1 MKAAQVATGAALR
14 DTPGAAAAADRP
26 AIGKPASDVP
36 PLLFRAAAGSGA
48 EALAMLA
55 SDAQGL
61 IAGEVPARRRE
72 HGANQIATERQ
83 HRFVPDLLGRLRNP
97 LNLMLLSLA
106 ALSGLIHDWQAAS
119 VITCMVALS
128 VGLAT
133 WQESRSGKAA
143 AALRAMVHTVIAV
156 RRRPAA
162 GAQAQTSD
170 IPIAELVPGDVIH
183 LAAGDLVPAD
193 VRLLTAKDLFVNQA
207 ALTGESMPVE
217 KFAVDGA
224 SGDMAGETSG
234 MAGDMANV
242 ALMGT
247 AVVSGTATALVV
259 LTGRHAVFGH
269 IARSIAAREPPTAF
283 EEGLGKISRL
293 MLGIIVV
300 MAPVV
305 FVINGLTK
313 GDWFE
318 ALLFAVAV
326 GVGLTPEMLPMLVTV
341 NLAKGALVMS
351 RRKVI
356 VKRLNA
362 IQNLGAMDVLCTDK
376 TGTLT
381 QDRVILKHHLD
392 LSGKESEQ
400 VLEFAYL
407 NSFFQSGLRNL
418 LDVAVLQHE
427 DVGERIGIHEQ
438 WRLVD
443 EIPFDFTRRRMS
455 VVVESSQA
463 GDERRL
469 LICKGAVE
477 EVFDAS
483 ATARIGD
490 TVVALDVAHRA
501 DLMRQSELLNEDGY
515 RVIAIASKRLPTA
528 GPSHAYGVADEAGME
543 LVGYIAFIDPPK
555 ESAAAA
561 LAALRK
567 SGIEVKILTG
577 DSPRITSKVCRMVGL
592 PAGRVVLGSDL
603 DRLTP
608 AELAEVARDNTLF
621 ARLNPAHKE
630 TLVRALR
637 AQGRVVGVL
646 GDGINDGPAL
656 KAADVGISVDNA
668 VDIAK
673 ESAGVI
679 LLEKS
684 LTVLYDGV
692 VEGRRVFAN
701 LLKYL
706 RMGASSNFGNIFSV
720 LGASA
725 WLPFLPMAP
734 IQLLTNNLL
743 YDISQ
748 TALPTDNVDDSA
760 LASPCRWEIA
770 RVRRYILCVGPIS
783 SVFDYLTFGA
793 LYWWIG
799 ANSPADA
806 PVFQTGWFLE
816 SLLSQTLVV
825 HIIRTSRI
833 PFIESRAS
841 PALLAATGAICVLG
855 VWLPYSPVASLLH
868 LHEPPSYIWM
878 MLVPILAMYLLITFV
893 VRRVLSRY
901 LELD

>member
-1 MKAAQVATGAALR
+1 
-14 DTPGAAAAADRP
+14 
-26 AIGKPASDVP
+26 
-36 PLLFRAAAGSGA
+36 
-48 EALAMLA
+48 MLS

-61 IAGEVPARRRE
+61 IAGDVPARRLE

-83 HRFVPDLLGRLRNP
+83 HRFVPDLFGRLRNP
-97 LNLMLLSLA
+97 LNLMLLGLA
-106 ALSGLIHDWQAAS
+106 ALSGLIRDWQAAS
-119 VITCMVALS
+119 VITCMVSLS

-156 RRRPAA
+156 RRRPAP
-162 GAQAQTSD
+162 GAEAQTGD

-217 KFAVDGA
+217 KFAVDGE
-224 SGDMAGETSG
+224 SGET
-234 MAGDMANV
+234 AGDIANL

-259 LTGRHAVFGH
+259 LTGRNAVFGH

-283 EEGLGKISRL
+283 EEGLGRISRL

-300 MAPVV
+300 MAPLV

-427 DVGERIGIHEQ
+427 DVGQRIGIHEQ
-438 WRLVD
+438 WRLID

-483 ATARIGD
+483 ATARVGD
-490 TVVALDVAHRA
+490 TVIALDVAHRA
-501 DLMRQSELLNEDGY
+501 DLMRQSERLNEDGY
-515 RVIAIASKRLPTA
+515 RVIAIASKRLPMA
-528 GPSHAYGVADEAGME
+528 GPSHAYGIADESGME

-567 SGIEVKILTG
+567 SGVEVKILTG

-608 AELAEVARDNTLF
+608 AELAAVARDNTLF

-637 AQGRVVGVL
+637 AQGKVVGVL

-692 VEGRRVFAN
+692 MEGRRVFAN

-734 IQLLTNNLL
+734 MQLLTNNLL

-748 TALPTDNVDDSA
+748 TALPTDSVDDSA
-760 LASPCRWEIA
+760 LAKPCRWEVA
-770 RVRRYILCVGPIS
+770 KVRRYILCLGPIS
-783 SVFDYLTFGA
+783 SIFDYLTFAG

-806 PVFQTGWFLE
+806 SVFQTGWFLE

-833 PFIESRAS
+833 PFMESRAS
-841 PALLAATGAICVLG
+841 PALLAATGAICVFG
-855 VWLPYSPVASLLH
+855 VWLPYSP
-868 LHEPPSYIWM
+868 
-878 MLVPILAMYLLITFV
+878 
-893 VRRVLSRY
+893 RRLRTPFA
-901 LELD
+901 

>member
-1 MKAAQVATGAALR
+1 MPMKVAEAASGAALSES
-14 DTPGAAAAADRP
+14 PGTATAAGRQ
-26 AIGKPASDVP
+26 AIRTLSSDVP
-36 PLLFRAAAGSGA
+36 PLLAQVAAGSGA
-48 EALAMLA
+48 RALAALS
-55 SDAQGL
+55 SDEQGL
-61 IAGEVPARRRE
+61 IVGEVPARRRE
-72 HGANQIATERQ
+72 HGANQIATEQQ

-119 VITCMVALS
+119 VIICMVALS

-162 GAQAQTSD
+162 GAQAQTGD

-224 SGDMAGETSG
+224 IGET
-234 MAGDMANV
+234 AGDIANL

-259 LTGRHAVFGH
+259 LTGREAVFGH

-283 EEGLGKISRL
+283 EEGLGQISRL

-300 MAPVV
+300 MAPLV

-392 LSGKESEQ
+392 LNGKESEQ

-427 DVGERIGIHEQ
+427 EVGQRIGIREQ

-455 VVVESSQA
+455 VVVESSQP

-483 ATARIGD
+483 ATARIGN
-490 TVVALDVAHRA
+490 TVVALDAAHRA
-501 DLMRQSELLNEDGY
+501 GLMRQSELLNEDGY

-528 GPSHAYGVADEAGME
+528 DPSHSYGIADEAGME

-577 DSPRITSKVCRMVGL
+577 DSPTITSKVCRMVGL
-592 PAGRVVLGSDL
+592 PAGRVVLGRDL

-608 AELAEVARDNTLF
+608 AELAEAARNNTLF

-630 TLVRALR
+630 ALVRALR

-656 KAADVGISVDNA
+656 KAADIGISVDNA

-760 LASPCRWEIA
+760 LARPCRWQVA
-770 RVRRYILCVGPIS
+770 RVRRYILCLGPIS
-783 SVFDYLTFGA
+783 SVFDYLTFAA

-806 PVFQTGWFLE
+806 PVFQTSWFLE

-833 PFIESRAS
+833 PFVESRAS
-841 PALLAATGAICVLG
+841 HGLQAATGAICVLG
-855 VWLPYSPVASLLH
+855 IWLPYSPFAAVLH
-868 LHEPPSYIWM
+868 LHEPSSYIWTI
-878 MLVPILAMYLLITFV
+878 LVPILTMYLLVTFA
-893 VRRVLSRY
+893 VRRLLSRY

>member
-1 MKAAQVATGAALR
+1 MEAGQLAAGAGLKAQAPGGGAA
-14 DTPGAAAAADRP
+14 GGP
-26 AIGKPASDVP
+26 AGRSREHGIP
-36 PLLFRAAAGSGA
+36 PLLAQAAAGSQA
-48 EALAMLA
+48 EALAAL
-55 SDAQGL
+55 SSSAQGL
-61 IAGEVPARRRE
+61 PAPEVEARRRQY
-72 HGANQIATERQ
+72 GTNQVATERP
-83 HRFVPDLLGRLRNP
+83 HRFIPDLLGRLRNP
-97 LNLMLLSLA
+97 LNLMLMGLA

-119 VITCMVALS
+119 VISCMVVLS
-128 VGLAT
+128 VMLAT
-133 WQESRSGKAA
+133 LQEHRSGRAA

-156 RRRPAA
+156 RRRPAPGMPPETA
-162 GAQAQTSD
+162 D

-224 SGDMAGETSG
+224 RAETTGDIP
-234 MAGDMANV
+234 NL

-259 LTGRHAVFGH
+259 LTGRNAVFGH
-269 IARSIAAREPPTAF
+269 IARAVAAQEPPTVF
-283 EEGLGKISRL
+283 EEGLGRISRL

-300 MAPVV
+300 MAPLV

-392 LSGKESEQ
+392 LNGRESGR
-400 VLEFAYL
+400 VLELAYL
-407 NSFFQSGLRNL
+407 NSYFQSGLRNL
-418 LDVAVLQHE
+418 LDVAVLEHE
-427 DVGERIGIHEQ
+427 DVGERMRIGDR
-438 WRLVD
+438 WRLID
-443 EIPFDFTRRRMS
+443 EVPFDFTRRRMS
-455 VVVESSQA
+455 VVVESNGSGPVQ
-463 GDERRL
+463 RL

-477 EVFDAS
+477 EVFDACT
-483 ATARIGD
+483 TARTGRAGE
-490 TVVALDVAHRA
+490 TVVMLDAGHRA
-501 DLMRQSELLNEDGY
+501 GLMHQSERLNEDGY
-515 RVIAIASKRLPTA
+515 RVIAIACKRLPPA
-528 GPSHAYGVADEAGME
+528 SPAHAYGVADEAGLE
-543 LVGYIAFIDPPK
+543 LIGYIAFIDPPK

-561 LAALRK
+561 LAALRQ

-592 PAGRVVLGSDL
+592 PAGRVVLGSEL
-603 DRLTP
+603 DKLTP
-608 AELAEVARDNTLF
+608 DEFAKTARENALF
-621 ARLNPAHKE
+621 ARLSPAHKE
-630 TLVRALR
+630 ALVQTLR

-668 VDIAK
+668 ADIAK

-684 LTVLYDGV
+684 LTVLHDGV
-692 VEGRRVFAN
+692 MEGRRVFVN

-748 TALPTDNVDDSA
+748 TALPTDNVDDMA
-760 LASPCRWEIA
+760 LLRPRRWEVGK
-770 RVRRYILCVGPIS
+770 VRRYILCLGPVS
-783 SVFDYLTFGA
+783 SLFDYLTFAG
-793 LYWWIG
+793 LYWWLG
-799 ANSPADA
+799 ASTPAGA
-806 PVFQTGWFLE
+806 PLFQTGWFLE

-833 PFIESRAS
+833 PFVGSRAS
-841 PALLAATGAICVLG
+841 TPLLAATAAICLLG
-855 VWLPYSPVASLLH
+855 AWLPYSPLARILH
-868 LHEPPSYIWM
+868 LHEPPSSLWM
-878 MLVPILAMYLLITFV
+878 MLVPILAGYLLLTFM
-893 VRRVLSRY
+893 VRSLLAGY

>member
-1 MKAAQVATGAALR
+1 MKAGIVPSALPNAEAPGTTVVDEEAASR
-14 DTPGAAAAADRP
+14 TNGTP
-26 AIGKPASDVP
+26 S
-36 PLLFRAAAGSGA
+36 LLGRAAAGSVA
-48 EALAMLA
+48 EAFSLLSSSM
-55 SDAQGL
+55 DGL
-61 IAGEVPARRRE
+61 SADEVLMRRLR
-72 HGANQIATERQ
+72 HGANQVAAERQ
-83 HRFVPDLLGRLRNP
+83 HRFVPDLLRRLRNP
-97 LNLMLLSLA
+97 LNLMLISLA

-119 VITCMVALS
+119 VIICMVALS
-128 VGLAT
+128 VMLAT
-133 WQESRSGKAA
+133 WQESRSGRAA
-143 AALRAMVHTVIAV
+143 AALRAMVYTVIGV
-156 RRRPAA
+156 RRRTAPGVPPATA
-162 GAQAQTSD
+162 D

-224 SGDMAGETSG
+224 SGDT
-234 MAGDMANV
+234 AGDIANL

-259 LTGRHAVFGH
+259 LTGRNAVFGH
-269 IARSIAAREPPTAF
+269 IAHAVAAREPLTVF
-283 EEGLGKISRL
+283 EEGLGRISRL
-293 MLGIIVV
+293 MLGIILV
-300 MAPVV
+300 MAPLV

-392 LSGKESEQ
+392 LDGKESER
-400 VLEFAYL
+400 VLELAYL

-427 DVGERIGIHEQ
+427 DVGNRMQIREH
-438 WRLVD
+438 WRVVD
-443 EIPFDFTRRRMS
+443 EVPFDFTRRRMS
-455 VVVESSQA
+455 VVVESTEQGHEA
-463 GDERRL
+463 RV

-477 EVFDAS
+477 EVFDGC
-483 ATARIGD
+483 ATARIGEA
-490 TVVALDVAHRA
+490 VVELDNAHRA
-501 DLMRQSELLNEDGY
+501 ALIDQSEQLNEDGY
-515 RVIAIASKRLPTA
+515 RVIAIASKPLPPA
-528 GPSHAYGVADEAGME
+528 AASHAYGIADEAAME

-561 LAALRK
+561 LAALRE
-567 SGIEVKILTG
+567 SGVDVKILTG

-592 PAGRVVLGSDL
+592 PDGRVVLGSEL
-603 DRLTP
+603 DRLSP
-608 AELAEVARDNTLF
+608 AELAVVARDNALF
-621 ARLNPAHKE
+621 AKLSPSHKE
-630 TLVRALR
+630 ALVQALR
-637 AQGRVVGVL
+637 EQGRVVGVL

-684 LTVLYDGV
+684 LTVLHDGV
-692 VEGRRVFAN
+692 MEGRRVFVN

-748 TALPTDNVDDSA
+748 TALPTDNVDSSA
-760 LASPCRWEIA
+760 LSRPRRWEVGK
-770 RVRRYILCVGPIS
+770 VRRYILCLGPVS
-783 SVFDYLTFGA
+783 SLFDYVTFAA

-799 ANSPADA
+799 ANTLAAA
-806 PVFQTGWFLE
+806 PLFQTGWFLE

-833 PFIESRAS
+833 PFVESRPSA
-841 PALLAATGAICVLG
+841 ALLVATVAVCLFGI
-855 VWLPYSPVASLLH
+855 WLPYSPFASVLH
-868 LHEPPSYIWM
+868 LHEPTSSMWL
-878 MLVPILAMYLLITFV
+878 MLGPVLAGYLLLSFGM
-893 VRRVLSRY
+893 RRLLARY

>member
-1 MKAAQVATGAALR
+1 MKVAQAATRAALSE
-14 DTPGAAAAADRP
+14 TPGTAAAADRP
-26 AIGKPASDVP
+26 AIRPGASDVP
-36 PLLFRAAAGSGA
+36 PLLAGAAAGSVA
-48 EALAMLA
+48 QALAML
-55 SDAQGL
+55 DADEQGL
-61 IAGEVPARRRE
+61 IATEVPARRLE
-72 HGANQIATERQ
+72 HGANQIATERR
-83 HRFVPDLLGRLRNP
+83 HRFVPDLLARLRNP

-128 VGLAT
+128 VVLAT

-162 GAQAQTSD
+162 GAQSQTSD

-224 SGDMAGETSG
+224 SGET
-234 MAGDMANV
+234 AGDIANL

-283 EEGLGKISRL
+283 EEGLGQISRL

-300 MAPVV
+300 MAPLV

-356 VKRLNA
+356 IKRLNA

-381 QDRVILKHHLD
+381 QDRVILKHHFD
-392 LSGKESEQ
+392 LSGRESEQ

-427 DVGERIGIHEQ
+427 DVGQRIGIHEQ
-438 WRLVD
+438 WHLVD

-455 VVVESSQA
+455 VVVESSQP

-490 TVVALDVAHRA
+490 TVVELDAVHRA
-501 DLMRQSELLNEDGY
+501 DLMRQSERLNEDGF
-515 RVIAIASKRLPTA
+515 RVIAIASKRVPAA

-608 AELAEVARDNTLF
+608 AELAEVARDNSLF

-692 VEGRRVFAN
+692 LEGRRVFAN

-748 TALPTDNVDDSA
+748 TALPTDNVDDGA
-760 LASPCRWEIA
+760 LSRPCRWEVA
-770 RVRRYILCVGPIS
+770 KVRRYILCLGPVS
-783 SVFDYLTFGA
+783 SVFDYLTFAG

-799 ANSPADA
+799 ANSPANA

-855 VWLPYSPVASLLH
+855 VWLPYSPAASVLH
-868 LHEPPSYIWM
+868 LHEPPSYLWT
-878 MLVPILAMYLLITFV
+878 MLVPILALYLLITFV